1 MASQATASNENNA
14 CHGLAGGAALQHRPW
29 NSKSDLSRVLAALER
44 FLSRA
49 GFDRGPWLVVAFGA
63 GIAAWFGLP
72 GPLHWAAF
80 GAVCAAIAAL
90 AAWVWPDRARFPH
103 LRVAL
108 CAVFLMFFA
117 GCLTVWTKSALVGH
131 EAIDRPVSG
140 VFLGKVLG
148 VDEQPAERRVRWLVA
163 TREPGLGRRIKVRLN
178 VADGLGVESV
188 SPGAVIRFEARL
200 MPPAPPMFPGGYN
213 FARAAWFSGLS
224 ASGKVSGKVEIVTSG
239 GEGETLEAAR
249 SVLSRHV
256 RERLS
261 GSQGGIAAALASGDR
276 GGIVEEDA
284 QAMRDAGLAH
294 LLAISGLH
302 VSAVIGAAYFLAL
315 RLLALSPALA
325 LRFRLPVVAALCG
338 ALAGI
343 AYTLL
348 TGSQVPTVRSC
359 IGAMLVLIALA
370 LGREALSLR
379 LLAVAGFAVLLLW
392 PESLTGPSFQMS
404 FAAVLA
410 IVALATCGPVRRFLA
425 PREESWLSRLMRQA
439 VMLFVT
445 GFVIEIVLMPIGF
458 YHFHRA
464 GAYGALANVLAIPLT
479 TFAVMPCIALA
490 LLFDLVGLGGP
501 FWWLAGQFI
510 DLLLGLAHKISALPG
525 AVSVL
530 PAMGTGGFLLFVSG
544 GLWLGLWSGR
554 VRLLGLVPACLGIVW
569 LILLEPPD
577 ILVTGDGRHV
587 GLVVDNGERL
597 VTLRDTG
604 SDYVRDNLR
613 EFAGVEGELTPL
625 ASWPGARCNREF
637 CSVRIERQGR
647 SWDLLIARG
656 RDQVPER
663 ALAAACDKAD
673 IVIADRWLPRSC
685 SPRWLKA
692 DRNMLQRTG
701 GLAIRLRQ
709 KSVET
714 VAEGQGHH
722 GWWTPRAP

>member
-1 MASQATASNENNA
+1 MA
-14 CHGLAGGAALQHRPW
+14 
-29 NSKSDLSRVLAALER
+29 
-44 FLSRA
+44 
-49 GFDRGPWLVVAFGA
+49 AF
-63 GIAAWFGLP
+63 AAW
-72 GPLHWAAF
+72 
-80 GAVCAAIAAL
+80 I
-90 AAWVWPDRARFPH
+90 WPDRERFPH
-103 LRVAL
+103 MRVAA
-108 CAVFLMFFA
+108 CAVFLMFLA
-117 GCLTVWTKSALVGH
+117 GCLTVWSKSALVGQD
-131 EAIDRPVSG
+131 AIDRPVSG
-140 VFLGKVLG
+140 MFLGKVLG
-148 VDEQPAERRVRWLVA
+148 VEEQPAEQRVRWIVA
-163 TREPGLGRRIKVRLN
+163 TREPGSGRSIKVRLN
-178 VADGLGVESV
+178 VPDDLSVASV
-188 SPGAVIRFEARL
+188 SSGAVIRFEARL

-213 FARAAWFSGLS
+213 FARTAWFSGLA
-224 ASGKVSGKVEIVTSG
+224 ASGSVNGKVEILRLG
-239 GEGETLEAAR
+239 GRGDMLESAR
-249 SVLSRHV
+249 SALSRHV
-256 RERLS
+256 RARMS
-261 GSQGGIAAALASGDR
+261 GPESGIAAALASGDR
-276 GGIVEEDA
+276 GGIAENDA

-302 VSAVIGAAYFLAL
+302 VSAVIGAAYFLSL

-338 ALAGI
+338 ALSGI

-359 IGAMLVLIALA
+359 IGAMLVLVALA
-370 LGREALSLR
+370 LGREAISLR

-410 IVALATCGPVRRFLA
+410 IVALATSGPVRRFLA

-439 VMLFVT
+439 AMLFVT
-445 GFVIEIVLMPIGF
+445 GFVIELVLMPIGF

-490 LLFDLVGLGGP
+490 LLCDIVGLGGP

-510 DLLLGLAHKISALPG
+510 DLLLGLAHTISALPG

-530 PAMGTGGFLLFVSG
+530 PAMGTGGFLLFVTG

-554 VRLLGLVPACLGIVW
+554 ARLLGLVPACFGIVW

-587 GLVVDNGERL
+587 GLLDDSGDGL

-613 EFAGVEGELTPL
+613 EFAGIEGELTPL
-625 ASWPGARCNREF
+625 ASWPGSRCNRDF
-637 CSVRIERQGR
+637 CSVRIDRAGR

-663 ALAAACDKAD
+663 SLAAACDKAD
-673 IVIADRWLPRSC
+673 IVIADRWLPWSC
-685 SPRWLKA
+685 KPRWLKA
-692 DRNMLQRTG
+692 DRTMLDRTG
-701 GLAIRLRQ
+701 GLAIRLRGN
-709 KSVET
+709 SVET
-714 VAEGQGHH
+714 VAAGQGRH
-722 GWWTPRAP
+722 GWWKPRGP

>member
-1 MASQATASNENNA
+1 MASQATAGDDENA
-14 CHGLAGGAALQHRPW
+14 RHGLVGGAALQHRPW

-44 FLSRA
+44 FLSQA
-49 GFDRGPWLVVAFGA
+49 GFDRGPWLVVAFAA
-63 GIAAWFGLP
+63 GIGTWFGLP
-72 GPLHWAAF
+72 GPLYWSAF
-80 GAVCAAIAAL
+80 AGGAIAIAAL
-90 AAWVWPDRARFPH
+90 AGWVWPDRERFAQ
-103 LRVAL
+103 LRLAI
-108 CAVFLMFFA
+108 CAVFLMFSA
-117 GCLTVWTKSALVGH
+117 GCLTVWAKSVLAGQ
-131 EAIDRPVSG
+131 EAIERPISG

-148 VDEQPAERRVRWLVA
+148 VDEQPALERVRWIVA
-163 TREPGLGRRIKVRLN
+163 AREPDSGVPIKVRVN
-178 VADGLGVESV
+178 VPADPDAAPV

-200 MPPAPPMFPGGYN
+200 MPPAAPMFPGGYN
-213 FARAAWFSGLS
+213 FARTAWFSGLS
-224 ASGKVSGKVEIVTSG
+224 ASGSVTGRVTIVEPGTGDDGIDAMRT
-239 GEGETLEAAR
+239 A
-249 SVLSRHV
+249 LSRHV
-256 RERLS
+256 RSRMA
-261 GSQGGIAAALASGDR
+261 GSEGGIAAALASGDR
-276 GGIVEEDA
+276 GGILEEDA

-315 RLLALSPALA
+315 RLLALCPALA
-325 LRFRLPVVAALCG
+325 LRLRLPVVAALCG

-343 AYTLL
+343 AYTVL

-379 LLAVAGFAVLLLW
+379 MLAVAGFIVLLVW

-410 IVALATCGPVRRFLA
+410 IVALATSGPARQFLA
-425 PREESWLSRLMRQA
+425 PREESWLSRLMRQV

-445 GFVIEIVLMPIGF
+445 GFVIEVVLMPIGF

-490 LLFDLVGLGGP
+490 LLCDIVGLGGP

-530 PAMGTGGFLLFVSG
+530 PAMGTGGFLLFVTG

-554 VRLLGLVPACLGIVW
+554 VRLLGLVPACFGIVW

-587 GLVVDNGERL
+587 GLLDDSGDGL

-613 EFAGVEGELTPL
+613 EFAGIEGELTPL
-625 ASWPGARCNREF
+625 ASWPGSRCNRDF
-637 CSVRIERQGR
+637 CSVRIDRAGR

-663 ALAAACDKAD
+663 SLAAACDKAD
-673 IVIADRWLPRSC
+673 IVVADRWLPWSC
-685 SPRWLKA
+685 KPRWLKA
-692 DRNMLQRTG
+692 DRTMLDRTG
-701 GLAIRLRQ
+701 GLAIRLRG

-714 VAEGQGHH
+714 VAAGQGRH
-722 GWWTPRAP
+722 GWWNPRGP